1 MFSAFSPNIYQSA
14 RETICCHL
22 VLFGLTEI
30 LKLYTYMKMHLQI
43 FAHNCLNIEMKQC
56 VLSTYHD
63 VHISPLSIHLYF

>member
-22 VLFGLTEI
+22 VLFGLSEI

-43 FAHNCLNIEMKQC
+43 FAQLVFKELFEHRNETMYIEH
-56 VLSTYHD
+56 LS
-63 VHISPLSIHLYF
+63 

>member
-22 VLFGLTEI
+22 VLFGLSEI

-43 FAHNCLNIEMKQC
+43 FAQLAFEELFEHRNETMCIEH
-56 VLSTYHD
+56 LS
-63 VHISPLSIHLYF
+63 